1 MSQIKLYFDGRLQL
15 FRDGQIQTLKAGAVA
30 DPLRVSGIVV
40 FSARDRDAYRFHID
54 QEQTFVLG
62 LAPHA
67 RYDVEVDD
75 QELWEEETDAGGT
88 LMLALPEG
96 ADAGVRIRRRGD

>member
-1 MSQIKLYFDGRLQL
+1 VKVSYCAWASQSA
-15 FRDGQIQTLKAGAVA
+15 LKAGAAA
-30 DPLRVSGIVV
+30 DPLR
-40 FSARDRDAYRFHID
+40 AA
-54 QEQTFVLG
+54 G

-67 RYDVEVDD
+67 RYDVEIDD

-96 ADAGVRIRRRGD
+96 TDAGVRIRRRAD